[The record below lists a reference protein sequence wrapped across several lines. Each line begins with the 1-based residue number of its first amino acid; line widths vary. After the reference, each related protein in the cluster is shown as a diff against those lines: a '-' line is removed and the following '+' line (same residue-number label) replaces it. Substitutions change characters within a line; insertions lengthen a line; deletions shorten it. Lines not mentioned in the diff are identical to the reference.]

1 MKMKM
6 KKLVPTKRLFI
17 GLLLCCF
24 VATAYAVPS
33 HSAFDQRF
41 DVELSLNNAT
51 LKTVVKSLKKQTDIL
66 FSYDTSLESM
76 RVNNISVKAQDEDI
90 ETILD
95 QVFSNTGIKYKIE
108 DRIVMLYTDAK
119 ASAKANGKQQSTKTI
134 SGIIKDALGDPVI
147 GANVLVKGTNL
158 GVTTGLD
165 GEFQFEVPQNAVLVI
180 SYIGYLSQ
188 EINVGNQSTF
198 NIILQEDTQKLDEVV
213 VVGYGI
219 MKKSDL
225 SAAVS
230 SVANVDKLLERPIT
244 SAEEMLQ
251 GQIPG
256 VTITYNG
263 GHPQSKPSITI
274 RGMGSRSSE
283 SPLYVVDGVPGAPF
297 NMSDVVSMTVLKD
310 AASAAIYGA
319 YAGSAGVILVTTRQ
333 AAAGHTSVEYNGVT
347 GFSNATNLPQSLTI
361 EEERMVRAVA
371 LGGEQYLPTGWDV
384 TKNPYIGQTRTD
396 WIDEIFRTA
405 PFQRHNVAISGG
417 TEEFSNRA
425 SFEYSDRQGTL
436 INTYNKSITA
446 RLNSM
451 WKINKYIRIREDLS
465 WQNVQNRGAN
475 TSSAESGVILSA
487 LMMPRNAEVY
497 TADGKYGGTAPSDQA
512 YIEKYGDNFASI
524 HGDAI
529 NPVRILKA
537 DYDQNNKSSLT
548 SSTFLDIME
557 PIKGLNF
564 TSRFTYMQHNYFQR
578 YFNTRRLE
586 PGKPQDRN
594 ELRYRTYR
602 QPEWNFE
609 NTLNYDRVFGAHNVG
624 LMASTTAN
632 ESSYRW
638 FQASARDFQSEDEAL
653 MYFTQAGLHD
663 QSQDLFW
670 KDRNVS
676 VVGRVSYSFADRYFV
691 TASWRRD
698 YAGRLPKGEKY
709 GDFPSVTGAWKI
721 TSEPFFPKNDILNLL
736 KVRASWGRIGN
747 LGSIKRGYGYPVLEK
762 YQIGGGD
769 VGGQIGYETPIQIGM
784 YNKTGYNPF
793 LTWETSEQL
802 DLGIDAAFLNNRL
815 NLTFDYFKKKTM
827 DLIKDQ
833 DAGWTKS
840 IGINPMLINEGEIHN
855 SGIELAATWMD
866 RAGKVDYW
874 VSGNLATLK
883 NKVYDIGQPGPDGK
897 KPVWTDGGKFKD
909 LDPFRSAEGEPI
921 YSFYLIQSDGVFKS
935 QQEIDAHVDKDG
947 NKIQPK
953 AEIGD
958 LKFIDEDGDG
968 KIDGNDRVFMGNAM
982 PKLTYALSAGLTWNN
997 FNFSFMLQG
1006 VNGVKIFNAYKF
1018 STLNESLSSFNRSRE
1033 ILKALDGPN
1042 DKVPRISASDPNGNF
1057 STVSD
1062 YYLEDG
1068 DYLRIKNISIGY
1080 SFTNLFRKIGYLADR
1095 KSTLDLT
1102 FSIDN
1107 LATFTKYSGIDPEVG
1122 STPTSLDDPN
1132 ATSTYSYGLDRGQY
1146 PVSRT
1151 YSIALKLK
1159 F

>member
-1 MKMKM
+1 MN
-6 KKLVPTKRLFI
+6 KKIKNFIPIKTLCIGIMLSCAITGLNATPT
-17 GLLLCCF
+17 
-24 VATAYAVPS
+24 A
-33 HSAFDQRF
+33 SAFDQRF

-51 LKTVVKSLKKQTDIL
+51 LKNVVKSLKKQTDIV
-66 FSYDTSLESM
+66 FSYDTSLESL
-76 RVNNISVKAQDEDI
+76 RVNNVSVKAEDEEI
-90 ETILD
+90 ESILD
-95 QVFSNTGIKYKIE
+95 QIFKNTGIKYRID
-108 DRIVMLYTDAK
+108 DRIVVLYAEAK
-119 ASAKANGKQQSTKTI
+119 TPLAKQNVTQQSTKRI
-134 SGIIKDALGDPVI
+134 SGIITDPNGEPII
-147 GANVLVKGTNL
+147 GANVIVKGTTT
-158 GVTTGLD
+158 GVITGLD
-165 GEFQFEVPQNAVLVI
+165 GEFQLDVPQNSTLLI

-188 EINVGNQSTF
+188 EIPVANQTTF
-198 NIILQEDTQKLDEVV
+198 NITLNEDTQKLDEVV

-219 MKKSDL
+219 MKKGDL
-225 SAAVS
+225 SAAVA
-230 SVANVDKLLERPIT
+230 SVANVDKLLERPIS

-256 VTITYNG
+256 VTITSNG
-263 GHPQSKPSITI
+263 GHPDSNPKITI
-274 RGMGSRSSE
+274 RGMGSRTTE

-297 NMSDVVSMTVLKD
+297 SISDVVSMTVLKD

-361 EEERMVRAVA
+361 EEQRRVREASLA
-371 LGGEQYLPTGWDV
+371 DIGQSLPTGWDV

-405 PFQRHNVAISGG
+405 PFQRHNVGISGG

-436 INTYNKSITA
+436 LNTYNRSVTG

-451 WKINKYIRIREDLS
+451 WKVNKYIRIREDVS
-465 WQNVQNRGAN
+465 WRDVKTRGTN
-475 TSSAESGVILSA
+475 TSSAESGAITSA

-497 TADGKYGGTAPSDQA
+497 AADGSYGGTAPSDQA
-512 YIEKYGDNFASI
+512 YIDQYGSNYADI

-537 DYDQNNKSSLT
+537 GSRINNRTTFT

-557 PIKGLNF
+557 PIRGLNF
-564 TSRFTYMQHNYFQR
+564 TSRFTYKQISYFR
-578 YFNTRRLE
+578 RETGYRRLE
-586 PGKPQDRN
+586 PGKPLDN
-594 ELRYRTYR
+594 NSLTYSSER

-609 NTLNYDRVFGAHNVG
+609 NTLNYDRVFNRHNLG

-632 ESSYRW
+632 QSSFRK
-638 FQASARDFQSEDEAL
+638 FEASARDFQNEDEAL
-653 MYFTQAGLHD
+653 MYFSQAGNHLNSTD
-663 QSQDLFW
+663 EFW

-676 VVGRVSYSFADRYFV
+676 VVGRASYSYADRYFV

-721 TSEPFFPKNDILNLL
+721 TSEPFMPKSDFLNLL

-762 YQIGGGD
+762 YSLSNSND
-769 VGGQIGYETPIQIGM
+769 VGGQIGATNPIEIGM

-802 DLGIDAAFLNNRL
+802 DLGLDMAFLNNRL
-815 NLTFDYFKKKTM
+815 NITFDYFQKKTT
-827 DLIKDQ
+827 DLIKSQ
-833 DAGWTKS
+833 DAGWTTS
-840 IGINPMLINEGEIHN
+840 IGIDPMLINEGEIRN
-855 SGIELAATWMD
+855 SGIEVSATWAD
-866 RAGKVDYW
+866 RVGKVDYW
-874 VSGNLATLK
+874 VSGNLATLR
-883 NKVYDIGQPGPDGK
+883 NRVYDIGQAGPDGK
-897 KPVWTDGGKFKD
+897 KPVWTDGAGYKD
-909 LDPFRSAEGEPI
+909 LYPFRSAEGKPL
-921 YSFYLIQSDGVFKS
+921 YSFYLVQTDGVFMT
-935 QQEIDAHVDKDG
+935 QQDIDAHVDKDG
-947 NKIQPK
+947 NKIQPNAK
-953 AEIGD
+953 IGD
-958 LKFIDEDGDG
+958 LKFIDEDGNG
-968 KIDGNDRVFMGNAM
+968 KIDGDDRIFMGNAM
-982 PKLTYALSAGLTWNN
+982 PKVTYALSGGLNWNN
-997 FNFSFMLQG
+997 FTFSFMLQG
-1006 VNGVKIFNAYKF
+1006 VGGVKLFNAYKH
-1018 STLNESLSSFNRSRE
+1018 TILNESLSSFNRSRE

-1042 DKVPRISASDPNGNF
+1042 SKVPRISAQDANGNF
-1057 STVSD
+1057 STISD
-1062 YYLEDG
+1062 YYLEKG

-1080 SFTNLFRKIGYLADR
+1080 SFTNLFRKVGYLADR

-1102 FSIDN
+1102 LSVDN
-1107 LATFTKYSGIDPEVG
+1107 LATFTSYSGIDPEVG
-1122 STPTSLDDPN
+1122 STPDSDSYT
-1132 ATSTYSYGLDRGQY
+1132 YGLDRGQY

-1151 YSIALKLK
+1151 YSLALKLK